1 MGTGHSS
8 KKRLKMLNE
17 TFPYSEFNKIELD
30 FIKIIE
36 IIKKEKHKKSKIRQ
50 SSLIYSQRSNIIS
63 SLINYNNV
71 YKYQNKVFYLGL
83 AYLDEILKS
92 IDINNLNQ
100 KKLQL
105 YIINSIILA
114 AKFYEDDILSLNI
127 DRFVECEENEYDINS
142 DDILLNEV
150 KCLKILNYEINF
162 CSLYDLLIL
171 LRFLLFDE
179 FLNDFDKD
187 YDGEFYQLIYD
198 YPFEV
203 LGQIIYSPEILFNYT
218 TFEIDICILYHTYR
232 EIKFS
237 KKYINRV
244 LQKLDVNFNNYKTC
258 LDTINYFLTY
268 NK

>member
-1 MGTGHSS
+1 MGTGHST

-17 TFPYSEFNKIELD
+17 AFPYSEFDKIEFD
-30 FIKIIE
+30 YVEIIE
-36 IIKKEKHKKSKIRQ
+36 IIKKEKKKKSKIKQ
-50 SSLIYSQRSNIIS
+50 SSEIYSERTDIITA
-63 SLINYNNV
+63 LINYNNV

-83 AYLDEILKS
+83 VYLDEILKS
-92 IDINNLNQ
+92 INVNNLSK

-127 DRFVECEENEYDINS
+127 DRFVECEENEYDINC
-142 DDILLNEV
+142 DDILVNEIN
-150 KCLKILNYEINF
+150 CLKILNYKINY

-171 LRFLLFDE
+171 LRYLLFDE

-187 YDGEFYQLIYD
+187 YDGELYQVIYE
-198 YPFEV
+198 YPFEL
-203 LGQIIYSPEILFNYT
+203 LGQLIYSPEILFNYT
-218 TFEIDICILYHTYR
+218 TFEIDICILYLTYN

-237 KKYINRV
+237 KKYLNRV
-244 LQKLDVNFNNYKTC
+244 FKKLDINFNNYKNC
-258 LDTINYFLTY
+258 LDTINYCLIF